1 MAKVKTIEL
10 SSLVPVRKE
19 RKPSARQLALQRRE
33 ASYSAAITKLELGQ
47 ALQFEPSDGE
57 KTPTI
62 RASLQRVIDRHE
74 RRADLH
80 LAVIA
85 NVVIVAAEP
94 IPGARKSRSKKPRPA
109 ETSGSAD

>member
-1 MAKVKTIEL
+1 MPVVAKVKTIEL

-19 RKPSARQLALQRRE
+19 RKPSAKQLELMKRE
-33 ASYSAAITKLELGQ
+33 AEYARAISKLALGQ

-85 NVVIVAAEP
+85 NVVYVAVQP
-94 IPGARKSRSKKPRPA
+94 IPGARRPRTKKAKIA
-109 ETSGSAD
+109 E